1 MTEGELIKKLEE
13 ATLSAQENIKI
24 VSAWIKG
31 DILEN
36 LLKGI
41 KDGVKVEVFVRA
53 GERKDMEI
61 TDFRVFKAV
70 RSVRGRIY
78 LNPRLHAKFLII
90 DDRRAFVG
98 SANLTYAGA
107 HQENFEAV
115 VEITQP
121 EKIEEL
127 LGLYENLKKE
137 SEELNPNT
145 VAIVI
150 SSENS
155 LSSRALLLEEIPEQC
170 FLKTPT
176 ERGIMLCKLTSVK
189 TVSLDEGVFLGRN
202 KDKDWILAFVKAYAN
217 EIGNVKIGELRVLCE
232 YKKVREQEKE
242 SYFGVP
248 LVPLGVGTQLFK
260 VEEEDPDMQ
269 RIMSM
274 NLSGYPMEKKAYVG
288 RLLNTNLNVYLDI
301 TKISSMH
308 MAVIGTTGAGKTT
321 FVRRLIEH
329 SDGNDVKFFVIDVFG
344 EYYEKLMVDKER
356 IEQIK
361 IPYTLFPIHTD
372 DIKDLFKSYGA
383 DIGEK
388 SLEEKAFFMTLRR
401 SLKPDLELISYKEK
415 SLEELLLSS
424 SPPSLKSEVEDFLT
438 ILKRDFGDSSI
449 KNQVDIYHML
459 KKGLYSDKDIVLY
472 DLKDVL
478 NLDARINIVGLLM
491 KEIFILSRLDGK
503 RRMIVLEEAHN
514 FAPERGALDIPFGR
528 ENISYTMTKR
538 IALEGRKFGV
548 GLIAITQRPA
558 NISKYVLSQLNTQA
572 IFRLITKNDLD
583 AVSVFFEES
592 QLELLRVLPSLRPGT
607 LFLNGLAVPFG
618 MLVSIEL

>member
-13 ATLSAQENIKI
+13 ATLSAQESIKI

-61 TDFRVFKAV
+61 TDFRVFRAV

-127 LGLYENLKKE
+127 LSLYENLKKE

-155 LSSRALLLEEIPEQC
+155 LSSRALLLEEIPQQC

-217 EIGNVKIGELRVLCE
+217 EIGDVKIGELRVLCE
-232 YKKVREQEKE
+232 YKKVREEEKE

-248 LVPLGVGTQLFK
+248 LVPLPVGTQLFK
-260 VEEEDPDMQ
+260 MEEEDPDMQ
-269 RIMSM
+269 RVMSM

-329 SDGNDVKFFVIDVFG
+329 LGSDEVKFFVIDIFG

-356 IEQIK
+356 IEYIK
-361 IPYTLFPIHTD
+361 LPYTLFPIHTD
-372 DIKDLFKSYGA
+372 DLKDLFKSYGV
-383 DIGEK
+383 DIGER
-388 SLEEKAFFMTLRR
+388 SLEEKTFFMTLRR

-415 SLEELLLSS
+415 SLEELLLLSA
-424 SPPSLKSEVEDFLT
+424 PPSLRSEVEDFLT

-503 RRMIVLEEAHN
+503 RRIIVLEEAHN
-514 FAPERGALDIPFGR
+514 FVPERGALDIPFGR

>member
-13 ATLSAQENIKI
+13 ATLSAQESIKI

-61 TDFRVFKAV
+61 TDFRVFRAV

-127 LGLYENLKKE
+127 LSLYENLKKE

-202 KDKDWILAFVKAYAN
+202 KDKDWVLAFVKAYAN
-217 EIGNVKIGELRVLCE
+217 EIGNVKLGELRVLCE

-269 RIMSM
+269 RVMSM

-288 RLLNTNLNVYLDI
+288 KLLNTNLSVYLDI

-329 SDGNDVKFFVIDVFG
+329 LGSDYVKFFVIDVFG
-344 EYYEKLMVDKER
+344 EYYEKLMVDRER
-356 IEQIK
+356 IEYIK
-361 IPYTLFPIHTD
+361 LPYTLFPIDTD
-372 DIKDLFKSYGA
+372 DIKDLFKSYGV

-503 RRMIVLEEAHN
+503 RRIIVLEEAHN

-592 QLELLRVLPSLRPGT
+592 QLELLKVLPSLRPGT